1 MEKALTKVEIKKMID
16 SAVKEE
22 SDKIAKNSLSTKD
35 IEEILRG
42 FMKNYHKI
50 LWQKSSSF
58 INQVKS

>member
-22 SDKIAKNSLSTKD
+22 SDKLKKNSLATKD
-35 IEEILRG
+35 IEEILRN

-50 LWQKSSSF
+50 LWQRSSSF